1 MQLVKQSHAFI
12 DEIDGVAMLKKIER
26 IARVCYKSEDKIT
39 ETSYINMIKGLL
51 ARKHEAMLEHVSVSV
66 LFITDRGVS
75 HELVRHRMASFA
87 QESTR
92 YCNYNKLGLD
102 FIIPTFSPA
111 KEDRRE
117 AMAMWVADM
126 EDAELA
132 YTYMLSEK
140 GYNLPPQDA
149 RSVLPN
155 SLKTEIVV
163 TANLREWRHI
173 LALRAVGI
181 TGEPHPQMKAL
192 MQPLLKDFQKKIPL
206 VFDDLKI

>member
-1 MQLVKQSHAFI
+1 
-12 DEIDGVAMLKKIER
+12 
-26 IARVCYKSEDKIT
+26 
-39 ETSYINMIKGLL
+39 MIKGLL
-51 ARKHEAMLEHVSVSV
+51 DRKHEAMLEHVSVSV

-117 AMAMWVADM
+117 DRREAMAMWVSDM

-192 MQPLLKDFQKKIPL
+192 MQPLLADFQKKIPL
-206 VFDDLKI
+206 IFDDLKI